1 LPAATTTFSLSR
13 RSSWPSAVRRS
24 PVRVQQSGS
33 SPRGISASSELSQTP
48 SAALPEHPLSRIPA
62 RSAPSLGFLPSS
74 RHPRSASTHRGSSQ
88 DPLRSALRVSH
99 PPDGFLRAAA
109 RGLVSCHSHVQ
120 GCTFRGFPPLR
131 TTVLP
136 LDSLDLLAFCSR
148 RPSEQRAA
156 RASPTGRDLEAVLR
170 PEMRPPAPGVIPRPV
185 ALPSWC
191 SASPGLSLPPHPSPR
206 FRDASCP
213 ALHRRPLHA
222 DFAGCASQVCS
233 ATGPVRL
240 SRAAR
245 PS

>member
-1 LPAATTTFSLSR
+1 VAFRRAPFPGSRSAIRFIPSWDQRLFRAFTDPVGLLP
-13 RSSWPSAVRRS
+13 
-24 PVRVQQSGS
+24 GY
-33 SPRGISASSELSQTP
+33 
-48 SAALPEHPLSRIPA
+48 PLSRIPA
-62 RSAPSLGFLPSS
+62 WSAPPLGFLPSS
-74 RHPRSASTHRGSSQ
+74 RHPRSASTHHGPSQ

-99 PPDGFLRAAA
+99 PPDGFLRATA
-109 RGLVSCHSHVQ
+109 RGLVSCRSHVQ
-120 GCTFRGFPPLR
+120 GCTFRGFPPLQ

-136 LDSLDLLAFCSR
+136 LDSLNLRAVRSR

-170 PEMRPPAPGVIPRPV
+170 PEMRPPAPGVTPRPV

-191 SASPGLSLPPHPSPR
+191 FASPGLSLPPHPSLR
-206 FRDASCP
+206 FRCASCP

-222 DFAGCASQVCS
+222 ESAGCASQVCS